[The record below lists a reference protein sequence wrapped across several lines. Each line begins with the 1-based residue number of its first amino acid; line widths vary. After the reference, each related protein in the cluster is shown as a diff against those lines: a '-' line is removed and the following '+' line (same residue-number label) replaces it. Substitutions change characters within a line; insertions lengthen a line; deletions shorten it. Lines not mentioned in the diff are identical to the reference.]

1 MVYGS
6 ISAIVGGSVP
16 ELAYIHSITIVGGSV
31 PELDGNRLYNTCC
44 VFGPNGKL
52 LGKHRKLHLF
62 DIVNTAPGELCFNES
77 DSFAAG
83 NQPTVV
89 DTDVCRIGIGICH
102 DIRFPELAMLYQAR
116 GVELI
121 CYPSAFN
128 ITTGSMLWELEQQA
142 RQIYIATCS
151 PSRNSSGS
159 YEIWGHST
167 LVAPDGEFVGKLEH
181 EEGVLIAEI
190 DLSAINHQRWQFLY
204 FAMDLLG
211 GGMLW
216 EHKSLKLHNKNWRVS
231 KAAAVVSTAAP
242 TPLPPQHRHGNSFLD
257 NEVELVSKHLILSSL
272 MCPARELAAQVM
284 CLSFYSSLAKL
295 AGLFRA
301 LDFQLEGA
309 VLCELDSCTTAADQ
323 PHFPASV
330 HDAMLEDVC
339 HPAEIVG
346 KRVRYRL
353 DGSKIIKIY
362 LDPKARNDTEYKLE
376 TFSGVYRKLSG
387 KDVVFEY
394 PMTEA

>member
-1 MVYGS
+1 MTKPNLPLKLVYETWFSGETAATSPETASLTSKIINNKDLSLCIGCSFIAERSISAIVGGSVPELAYIHSITIVGGSVPELDALCIGCSFIAKRS

-62 DIVNTAPGELCFNES
+62 DIVNTARGELCFNES

-190 DLSAINHQRWQFLY
+190 DLSAINHQRW
-204 FAMDLLG
+204 
-211 GGMLW
+211 
-216 EHKSLKLHNKNWRVS
+216 
-231 KAAAVVSTAAP
+231 
-242 TPLPPQHRHGNSFLD
+242 
-257 NEVELVSKHLILSSL
+257 
-272 MCPARELAAQVM
+272 
-284 CLSFYSSLAKL
+284 
-295 AGLFRA
+295 
-301 LDFQLEGA
+301 
-309 VLCELDSCTTAADQ
+309 
-323 PHFPASV
+323 
-330 HDAMLEDVC
+330 
-339 HPAEIVG
+339 
-346 KRVRYRL
+346 
-353 DGSKIIKIY
+353 IY